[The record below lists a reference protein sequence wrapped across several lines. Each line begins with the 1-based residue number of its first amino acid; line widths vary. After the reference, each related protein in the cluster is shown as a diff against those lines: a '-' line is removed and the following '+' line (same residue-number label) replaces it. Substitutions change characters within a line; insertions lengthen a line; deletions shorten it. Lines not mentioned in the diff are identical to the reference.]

1 MKTSIAAPLL
11 FAVTIIGCTPANPNA
26 APPANMDSLVPP
38 VKQSSPVMQP
48 SIDPTKPDFDLAE
61 NVTYEELKDISD
73 RIRTECD
80 RRKLSDLACLT
91 LSNQKLRA
99 ASIARW
105 NADGKKWT
113 IRDTSSPLY
122 RR

>member
-1 MKTSIAAPLL
+1 MKLSIAATFLL
-11 FAVTIIGCTPANPNA
+11 AVISVGCTPANSS
-26 APPANMDSLVPP
+26 APVTEPSIP
-38 VKQSSPVMQP
+38 PVMQPSPIALP

-61 NVTYEELKDISD
+61 NLTYEELKDISD
-73 RIRTECD
+73 RVRSECA
-80 RRKLSDLACLT
+80 RRKLSDSACLT

-105 NADGKKWT
+105 NADGKKWI

-122 RR
+122 RK